1 VSPHELSLFQLF
13 LRSAMRVPHRPA
25 LTARGTTL
33 TYAELAARA
42 AAIAAALVAARGDV
56 LPGRC
61 ALLGAKGPGTYAG
74 VLGIL
79 AAGCSYVPLN
89 PRFPSAR
96 STAMLGQAR
105 ASALVVA
112 EDAHDAAK
120 QVLQAVERGL
130 DVVLAGVG
138 ALPAWCAEMDRH
150 RFRLEPAQVAN
161 VPEVEPEDIAYLLF
175 TSGSTGAPKGIGI
188 THANA
193 RAYLDVVRRRYAPN
207 EFDRFSQVFDLTFDL
222 SMHDMF
228 LCWAVGGCLCAMPAT
243 GGLGTASYIRRNELT
258 FWFGVPSTAVLMAR
272 LGELAPGAFP
282 SLRWSLFCGEALPV
296 RLARAWQ
303 AAAPASTLENLY
315 GPTEATIA
323 FTAYRV
329 PADLPEDGVVPI
341 GLPFDGQHVAL
352 LDEAGNAVPL
362 GEVGELYLGGSQIAP
377 GYWERPD
384 LTAERFRGPAGG
396 FTAVGR
402 WYRSGDLVVLTQE
415 YGLLFRGR
423 ADRQVKIRGYRVE
436 LQEIE
441 DAMRAAGGLDFAA
454 VLPWPP
460 PLAGAA
466 RAVVGFVPRGAD
478 IERIMAGCRARLP
491 DYMVPTCLHEIAEWP
506 LNANGKTDYAAL
518 SRDLLQIHTENRQ

>member
-1 VSPHELSLFQLF
+1 MSPDEGSLFRLF
-13 LRSAMRVPHRPA
+13 LRSALRVPHRPA
-25 LTARGTTL
+25 LLARGTTL

-42 AAIAAALVAARGDV
+42 VAIATALVAARGDA

-61 ALLGAKGPGTYAG
+61 ALLGAKGHGTYAG

-79 AAGCSYVPLN
+79 AAGCTYVPLN
-89 PRFPSAR
+89 PRFPSVR
-96 STAMLGQAR
+96 SAAMLRQAR

-112 EDAHDAAK
+112 EDAHDAAR
-120 QVLQAVERGL
+120 QVLKVADPGL
-130 DVVLAGVG
+130 NVVLAGVG
-138 ALPAWCAEMDRH
+138 ALPTWCAEMDRH
-150 RFRLEPAQVAN
+150 RFCLEPAGGAN
-161 VPEVEPEDIAYLLF
+161 VPEAVPEDVAYLLF
-175 TSGSTGAPKGIGI
+175 TSGSTGVPKGIGI

-193 RAYLDVVRRRYAPN
+193 LAYMDVVRRRYAPN
-207 EFDRFSQVFDLTFDL
+207 ECDRFSQVFDLTFDL

-258 FWFGVPSTAVLMAR
+258 FWFGVPSTAALMAR

-282 SLRWSLFCGEALPV
+282 SLRWSLFCGEALPA

-329 PADLPEDGVVPI
+329 PVDLPEDGVVPI

-352 LDEAGNAVPL
+352 LDEAGNALPP
-362 GEVGELYLGGSQIAP
+362 GEVGELCLGGSQVAP

-396 FTAVGR
+396 STTVGR
-402 WYRSGDLVVLTQE
+402 WYRSGDLAVLTQE
-415 YGLLFRGR
+415 HGLMFRGR

-441 DAMRAAGGLDFAA
+441 AAMRAAGGLDLAA

-460 PLAGAA
+460 PQAGAA

-478 IERIMAGCRARLP
+478 IEGIIAGCRSRLP
-491 DYMVPTCLHEIAEWP
+491 DYMVPTCLHETADWP

-518 SRDLLQIHTENRQ
+518 SRDLLQIYLEKHQ